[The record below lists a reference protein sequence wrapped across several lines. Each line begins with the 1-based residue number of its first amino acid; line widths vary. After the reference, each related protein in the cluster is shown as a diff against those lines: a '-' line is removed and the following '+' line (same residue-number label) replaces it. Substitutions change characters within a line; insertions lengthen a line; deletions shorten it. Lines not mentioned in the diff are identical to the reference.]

1 MRHLTLDHL
10 IAAAY
15 LLATL
20 WLIATH
26 PWQLVEIAIN
36 ASVSGA
42 YFLKARAER
51 SGGPKP

>member
-1 MRHLTLDHL
+1 MRHITTDHL

-15 LLATL
+15 ALLTL
-20 WLIATH
+20 WQILTH
-26 PWQLVEIAIN
+26 PWALVEITIH

-51 SGGPKP
+51 TNGPNP